1 MELNEALKTLK
12 SEGFVA
18 EGFFGNAYTRYKAKV
33 LAALKDIGVIVH
45 DQQKLE
51 AWIRDF
57 FVDRCDV
64 EDCIQSCRENIK
76 SFGKRAPV
84 AEAFMQDDRGSVTE
98 EEIANAIVAKVGA
111 DGNKYYLDAARYIA
125 AFYVRQSM
133 PKNGMVMWGSR
144 DLKSF
149 VARQEKDVK
158 SAIASTRS
166 VMLGNPETKAEWI
179 EKNKQEIRRER
190 AEAEEKRRQ
199 DYLASDEYK
208 RSQDPGWRGPNGTW
222 SND

>member
-1 MELNEALKTLK
+1 MELNEAMQTLNK
-12 SEGFVA
+12 AGLVA
-18 EGFFGNAYTRYKAKV
+18 EV
-33 LAALKDIGVIVH
+33 
-45 DQQKLE
+45 
-51 AWIRDF
+51 
-57 FVDRCDV
+57 
-64 EDCIQSCRENIK
+64 
-76 SFGKRAPV
+76 
-84 AEAFMQDDRGSVTE
+84 FMKDDRGSVSE
-98 EEIANAIVAKVGA
+98 EEIANAIVAQVGA

-125 AFYVRQSM
+125 AFYIRQPM

-158 SAIASTRS
+158 SAISSTRS
-166 VMLGNPETKAEWI
+166 VMLGNPETKASWI
-179 EKNKQEIRRER
+179 EEAKQEIRRER
-190 AEAEEKRRQ
+190 QAAEEKRRQ

>member
-1 MELNEALKTLK
+1 MELNEAMQTLNK
-12 SEGFVA
+12 AGLVA
-18 EGFFGNAYTRYKAKV
+18 EV
-33 LAALKDIGVIVH
+33 
-45 DQQKLE
+45 
-51 AWIRDF
+51 
-57 FVDRCDV
+57 
-64 EDCIQSCRENIK
+64 
-76 SFGKRAPV
+76 
-84 AEAFMQDDRGSVTE
+84 FMKDDRGSVSE

-125 AFYVRQSM
+125 AFYIRQPM

-158 SAIASTRS
+158 SAISSTRS
-166 VMLGNPETKAEWI
+166 VMLGNPETKASWI
-179 EKNKQEIRRER
+179 EEAKQEIRRER
-190 AEAEEKRRQ
+190 QAAEEKRRQ